1 MIALAKARGT
11 PGEKGLDGMRGADG
25 INGIN
30 GKDGIDGMRG
40 ADGLHGAKG
49 LDGLKGEI
57 GAVGPQGE
65 KGEAGMIWRGTYRN
79 DIEYDIGD
87 VVGVSGSAYVCIAP
101 TNQSPPVG
109 FGWELLVSRGA
120 QGVRGIKGEAGAGAA
135 IDLPVSIANGGT
147 GQTTAK
153 NALDALLP
161 SQAGKSG
168 RFLQTNGVS
177 PLWEAVLADA
187 STLEGTTLKSTVVNS
202 SLTSV
207 GTLASLTV
215 TAPIGGSITGNAATA
230 TTADTVTNPN
240 LTGEV
245 TTSGLTATVANSA
258 VIGKVLTGYVSGA
271 GTVAATDTILQAIQK
286 LNGNAGGG
294 AAAAGTLTGTT
305 LASNVVS
312 SSLTSVGTLT
322 GLTVSATITG
332 SVSGNAATVTTNAN
346 LTGHI
351 TSTGNAAVLGSF
363 TSAQLRTALT
373 DETGTGA
380 AVFAAT
386 PTFATSVVGSAS
398 MDVFNT
404 TSTTVN
410 GFGAATA
417 MTLGATTGSAAIRN
431 PTLTV
436 GNTTSTIAT
445 ASGTANTLTLQ
456 PFGSLVLSPTSSSVV
471 GGDRTSLTITNSDN
485 AVGTVSISGGNLYL
499 GKKTDSSP
507 ITTAANI
514 VFEGLSDDANETTLT
529 VTDPTLDRTITLPDA
544 TGTVALTANKLSA
557 FAATTSSELAG
568 VISDDTGTGAL
579 VFATSPVLVTPNL
592 GTPSTLVGTNISGTG
607 ASFTAGTVTN
617 PNLTGEVTTS
627 GLTATVTNSAV
638 IGKVLT
644 GYVSGAG
651 TVAATDTI
659 LQAIQKLNG
668 NAGGG
673 AAAAGTLTGT
683 TLASNVVTSSLTTVG
698 TLTNLT
704 VTNTIVGSVNGNA
717 ATATSATSATTAG
730 TVTTA
735 AQPTITS
742 VGTLTSLTTSG
753 VITGT
758 NATASTSSTTGA
770 VILSGGVG
778 IAKDSHINSQ
788 RIGVGLLANTTN
800 LAVGANALAATIT
813 GGINNTAI
821 GSGCGSGITSGSQ
834 NTLLGYAVGTLVTTG
849 AGNCSIGYA
858 SLNQNTVGN
867 YNTAMGYG
875 ALEDTTGSNNTA
887 VGIAA
892 LGNNTTGAL
901 NTAVGREAGCFQA
914 DGTTALTT
922 ANNSVYLGRD
932 TRGTQSDSNSVVIGY
947 QAIGLGANTTVI
959 GTSSTTSAKV
969 WGAVTAAGTLTADA
983 YILSS
988 SGIQAKTASYTLV
1001 AADNGKVITMSV
1013 ATANTL
1019 TVPAS
1024 LDVGFNCTIIQIGA
1038 GQTTITASGT
1048 TLNSVSSFL
1057 KISAQH
1063 GSASI
1068 ISYASNVYNV
1078 AGSLSA

>member
-1 MIALAKARGT
+1 MIALAKAKGT
-11 PGEKGLDGMRGADG
+11 PGEKGLNGLDGMRGADG

-30 GKDGIDGMRG
+30 GIDGMRG

-79 DIEYDIGD
+79 DIEYWIGD

-101 TNQSPPVG
+101 TNQAPPVG

-120 QGVRGIKGEAGAGAA
+120 QGVRGIKGEAGSGAA

-161 SQAGKSG
+161 DQTGKSG

-177 PLWEAVLADA
+177 PFWEVVLADA

-230 TTADTVTNPN
+230 TTAGTVTNPN

-258 VIGKVLTGYVSGA
+258 VIGKVLTGYTSGA

-294 AAAAGTLTGTT
+294 AAAAGTLTGAT
-305 LASNVVS
+305 LAANVLA
-312 SSLTSVGTLT
+312 SSLTSVGTLAN
-322 GLTVSATITG
+322 LTVTNTITG

-456 PFGSLVLSPTSSSVV
+456 PYGSLVLSPTSSSVV

-514 VFEGLSDDANETTLT
+514 VFEGFSDDANETTLT
-529 VTDPTLDRTITLPDA
+529 VTDPTTDRTITLPDA

-673 AAAAGTLTGT
+673 GPAAAGTLTGA
-683 TLASNVVTSSLTTVG
+683 TLASNVLASSL
-698 TLTNLT
+698 
-704 VTNTIVGSVNGNA
+704 
-717 ATATSATSATTAG
+717 
-730 TVTTA
+730 
-735 AQPTITS
+735 TS

-821 GSGCGSGITSGSQ
+821 GSGCASGITSGSQ

-858 SLNQNTVGN
+858 SLNQNTVGS

-901 NTAVGREAGCFQA
+901 NTAIGREAGCFQA

-959 GTSSTTSAKV
+959 GTSATTSAKV

-1024 LDVGFNCTIIQIGA
+1024 LAVGFNCTIIQIGA